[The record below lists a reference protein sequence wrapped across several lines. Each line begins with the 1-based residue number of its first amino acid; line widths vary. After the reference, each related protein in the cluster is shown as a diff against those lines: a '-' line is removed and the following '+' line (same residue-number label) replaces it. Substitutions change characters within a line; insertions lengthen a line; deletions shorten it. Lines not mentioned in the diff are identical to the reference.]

1 MNNPYLA
8 LYLFFNNRIVI
19 FVRVFLF
26 VLLSVILVLTGF
38 DPGIARVLLIFY
50 LLLLLHELFILD
62 RVQHSKPV
70 KTLEQPLDLP
80 FEATTFSLMKKIK
93 DSISAD
99 AVISKLLKEKQVQ
112 FVQNVL
118 NVQYSLSQTNVSSD
132 DVLKKAA
139 EIGKTIHSHHIHQ
152 VDFFVAYL
160 LLSEDQTHF
169 LKNLELKN
177 EDLMNVLSW
186 VHKEFEMDSDSFGV
200 VKTEQGIHF
209 SGFGA
214 FDSLVY
220 GWNVEIKKYAKNLTY
235 QVLSQKFPPSVVG
248 RQKEYEE
255 LLQVLSKDTQN
266 NVVLVGEPGTG
277 KTSLIEYFA
286 YTSQMGTVPDNVEHK
301 MIYELLVDELLAGAN
316 TKGEQEERITSLI
329 QDIAHAGNVL
339 LLIQNIENIFGGG
352 GINFDIS
359 GVLFEYL
366 KNGSIQMIGTT
377 THSAYRTYLA
387 TKGSVANLFE
397 IIRLEEPDKPTA
409 LFMLFEKV
417 PEMEQ
422 KYHVRLSYSAVKATI
437 DLNASYFP
445 DRYLPGKALALLENV
460 ASNARINKKKRIE
473 KEDVIKE
480 VETKTNIILEAP
492 TQDEKD
498 TLLHLEDE
506 IHKRIVDQEQAVSA
520 IASAMRRMRS
530 GFSKEN
536 RPISTFLFLGPTGV
550 GKTETA
556 KALAQIYFHDE
567 TRMIRL
573 DMSEYQTQEALSRL
587 LGAQPGQE
595 YIPNTLTEQVKE
607 HPFSLILLD
616 EFEKAHPHI
625 LDIFLQVFDD
635 GRLTDNAGKTIS
647 FANTIIIA
655 TSNAGSELVREN
667 VDQDE
672 KKLHDL
678 LIDTLLKNNIFK
690 PELINR
696 FDEVVVFHPLSHEH
710 IKQIV
715 GLLLQ
720 SLAKQLSKQEIT
732 LQYDDAVVEKIIQD
746 AYNVEFGAR
755 NVRRYIEGTI
765 EELISK
771 KILENTLANGGVCT
785 LTVDQQ
791 GNLAIT

>member
-1 MNNPYLA
+1 MNDPYLT
-8 LYLFFNNRIVI
+8 LYLFFNNRII
-19 FVRVFLF
+19 LFVRIFLF
-26 VLLSVILVLTGF
+26 VILSLILVLTGF
-38 DPGIARVLLIFY
+38 DPSIARVLLVFY
-50 LLLLLHELFILD
+50 FVLLLHELFILD
-62 RVQHSKPV
+62 RVQHSNPA

-80 FEATTFSLMKKIK
+80 FEATTFILIKKIK
-93 DSISAD
+93 DSASAD
-99 AVISKLLKEKQVQ
+99 MVVSKLLKEKQVR
-112 FVQNVL
+112 FIQNVL
-118 NVQYSLSQTNVSSD
+118 NVQFSLMQTTASVD
-132 DVLKKAA
+132 DVLKKAV
-139 EIGKTIHSHHIHQ
+139 EIGKTIRSQHIHQ

-160 LLSEDQTHF
+160 LLTEEQTHF

-177 EDLMNVLSW
+177 EDLINVLSW
-186 VHKEFEMDSDSFGV
+186 VHKEFEMDADSFGV
-200 VKTEQGIHF
+200 VKTNQGIRF
-209 SGFGA
+209 SGFGV

-235 QVLSQKFPPSVVG
+235 HVLSQKFPPSVVG
-248 RQKEYEE
+248 RSKEYEE
-255 LLQVLSKDTQN
+255 LLGYLSKDTQN

-286 YTSQMGTVPDNVEHK
+286 YTSQMAKVPDNVGHK

-316 TKGEQEERITSLI
+316 TKGEQEERITALI
-329 QDIAHAGNVL
+329 QDISHSGNVL

-352 GINFDIS
+352 GTNFDIS

-377 THSAYRTYLA
+377 THSAYQTYLA
-387 TKGSVANLFE
+387 NKGSVANLFE
-397 IIRLEEPDKPTA
+397 TIRLEEPDKPTA

-417 PEMEQ
+417 PEIEQ
-422 KYHVRLSYSAVKATI
+422 KYHVQLSYSAVKATI
-437 DLNASYFP
+437 DLSASYFP

-460 ASNARINKKKRIE
+460 VSNARINKKKRIT
-473 KEDVIKE
+473 KDDVVKE

-492 TQDEKD
+492 TQEEKD

-506 IHKRIVDQEQAVSA
+506 IHKRIVNQEQAVTA

-530 GFSKEN
+530 GFAKEN

-567 TRMIRL
+567 NHMIRL

-595 YIPNTLTEQVKE
+595 YIPSTLTEQVKE

-635 GRLTDNAGKTIS
+635 GRLTDNTGKTIS

-667 VDQDE
+667 VEQDE

-678 LIDTLLKNNIFK
+678 LIDSLLKNNIFK
-690 PELINR
+690 PELVNR

-710 IKQIV
+710 IKQVV

-720 SLAKQLSKQEIT
+720 NLAKQLSKQEIT
-732 LQYDDAVVEKIIQD
+732 LQYDDAVVEKIIQEG
-746 AYNVEFGAR
+746 YNIEFGAR
-755 NVRRYIEGTI
+755 NIRRYIEGTI

-771 KILENTLANGGVCT
+771 KILENGLGNGSVCHLSVNAQGAIILA
-785 LTVDQQ
+785 
-791 GNLAIT
+791 